1 MFTLN
6 PSSAIP
12 IYRQIIDQ
20 TRDLVTGGELAAGD
34 KLPSIRAIASDLGI
48 NPMTVSKAYS
58 MLDQAGIVSR
68 CRGVGMVVAEG
79 ATDRTLVTEPAAR
92 AVVLDAKG
100 TGMSRADLL
109 AQIERLWEET

>member
-1 MFTLN
+1 MFALN

-20 TRDLVTGGELAAGD
+20 TRELVASGELAVGD

-58 MLDQAGIVSR
+58 MLDQSGIVSR
-68 CRGVGMVVAEG
+68 CRGVGMVVAAG
-79 ATDRTLVTEPAAR
+79 ATDRMLVTEQAAR
-92 AVVLDAKG
+92 AVVFDAKG
-100 TGMSRADLL
+100 VGMSRADLL

>member
-20 TRDLVTGGELAAGD
+20 TRDLVASGELAAGD

-58 MLDQAGIVSR
+58 MLDHAGIVSR

-79 ATDRTLVTEPAAR
+79 TDGTLVTESAAR

-100 TGMSRADLL
+100 VGMSRTDLL